1 MHNIGTIYRKE
12 FKSFFYS
19 PVAYIVMIVFISI
32 TGWFFTKDL
41 FVVGLVTMRG
51 VFDLLPLMLMFFIP
65 AMTMRTFSDE
75 KKSGT
80 LELLLTKPVSDLD
93 IVTGKFLAVLAFT
106 GITLVPTLVYM
117 ITLAFL
123 GPLSISTVLTSYLAL
138 LLMSSMF
145 ISIGIFCSSLTE
157 YQVVAFIVGFFIL
170 LPFILLNKVLVFLPA
185 SLASFFEYISADFHY
200 QNIAKGVLDTRSIIY
215 FISGTAIFIVLTL
228 TSLAKRKW

>member
-1 MHNIGTIYRKE
+1 
-12 FKSFFYS
+12 
-19 PVAYIVMIVFISI
+19 MIVFISI

-185 SLASFFEYISADFHY
+185 SFASFFEYISADFHY

-215 FISGTAIFIVLTL
+215 FISGTAVFIVLTL

>member
-1 MHNIGTIYRKE
+1 
-12 FKSFFYS
+12 
-19 PVAYIVMIVFISI
+19 MIVFISI

-215 FISGTAIFIVLTL
+215 FISGTAVFIVLTL

>member
-1 MHNIGTIYRKE
+1 
-12 FKSFFYS
+12 
-19 PVAYIVMIVFISI
+19 MIVFISI
-32 TGWFFTKDL
+32 TGWFFTKDV

-215 FISGTAIFIVLTL
+215 FISGTAVFIVLTL

>member
-1 MHNIGTIYRKE
+1 
-12 FKSFFYS
+12 
-19 PVAYIVMIVFISI
+19 VAYIVMIVFISI

-215 FISGTAIFIVLTL
+215 FISGTAVFIVLTL

>member
-93 IVTGKFLAVLAFT
+93 IVVGKFLAVLAFT

-170 LPFILLNKVLVFLPA
+170 LPFILLNRVLVFLPA
-185 SLASFFEYISADFHY
+185 SLASLFEYISADFHY

-215 FISGTAIFIVLTL
+215 FISGTAVFIVLTL

>member
-215 FISGTAIFIVLTL
+215 FISGTAVFIVLTL

>member
-1 MHNIGTIYRKE
+1 MHNIGTIFRKE

-19 PVAYIVMIVFISI
+19 PVAYIVMIVFLAI

-41 FVVGLVTMRG
+41 FVVGMVSMRG
-51 VFDLLPLMLMFFIP
+51 VFDLLPIMFIFFIP

-75 KKSGT
+75 KRNGT
-80 LELLLTKPVSDLD
+80 LELLLTKPVSDAD
-93 IVTGKFLAVLAFT
+93 IVIGKFLAVLAFT
-106 GITLVPTLVYM
+106 GVTVAPTLIYM

-123 GPLSISTVLTSYLAL
+123 GPLNLPSIICSYFAL
-138 LLMSSMF
+138 LLLSSFF

-157 YQVVAFIVGFFIL
+157 YQVVAFIVGFFII
-170 LPFILLNKVLVFLPA
+170 LPFVLLNKILMILPA
-185 SLASFFEYISADFHY
+185 SLANFFEYISADFHF